1 MYARESIPESFL
13 IQGMDVTKKISY
25 GTNLSAEML
34 YNYVFIYLCQQL
46 QVKWTWELKFFYR

>member
-34 YNYVFIYLCQQL
+34 HNYVFIYLFQQL
-46 QVKWTWELKFFYR
+46 QVK